1 MQATRK
7 KGQYRRPSQLKSGQ
21 IRHTLRGSF
30 NETSTS
36 VISRPQGRGKVAKE
50 SVIGTVIYKKAN
62 PKTDN
67 IAFFPVLRKIKR
79 PNYRPFSS

>member
-1 MQATRK
+1 MYFMQATRK
-7 KGQYRRPSQLKSGQ
+7 KGQYRHPPRLKSGQ

-30 NETSTS
+30 NETSTG
-36 VISRPQGRGKVAKE
+36 VVSRPQRSGKVAEE

-67 IAFFPVLRKIKR
+67 IALFPLFTK
-79 PNYRPFSS
+79 